1 MGVHPSKAKLANE
14 YRTNCKVCPDGIYTG
29 EDVVWGRGRY
39 VGLVHTRC
47 ALAAGIQTQ
56 AMPLSAGQPTDTRQ
70 RAAVAASGLTQ
81 RQAEVLQLRSDGL
94 KPTEIADK
102 LGITAMTVHNNLRNA
117 RLNLDADSI
126 DDAVTIARRRGLV
139 TRPDPS

>member
-1 MGVHPSKAKLANE
+1 MGHLNGPAMRTKGKLANE

-47 ALAAGIQTQ
+47 ALAAGIQSQ
-56 AMPLSAGQPTDTRQ
+56 ALPLTGGRPTDTRQ
-70 RAAVAASGLTQ
+70 RAAIAASGLTE

-94 KPTEIADK
+94 APAE
-102 LGITAMTVHNNLRNA
+102 TAA
-117 RLNLDADSI
+117 RLGDRKS
-126 DDAVTIARRRGLV
+126 VV
-139 TRPDPS
+139 